1 MSDLS
6 FGQLAG
12 LGAIGAGGS
21 LIGSIINAGQTAKW
35 NKIQMQREDTAI
47 QRRMADLNAA
57 GINPLLAGQ
66 IGGASTGN
74 YSAPAIDTNTISK
87 GIEAAM
93 QGQQLESIKLQNKAQ
108 RAAIHATN
116 LDTALKMEQ
125 LRQWQTKGMPEYSTI
140 GKTLQDLIPF
150 IRPILPSFSM
160 PGGDNIFTGGKN
172 TGIPLLDIGVAST
185 AKMVDLAKNPDKIPA
200 AAEHAAEVIRESDAG
215 KKVIEQRE
223 KRQEKEDKKEQEF
236 WNKHPK
242 LKKAFDWMYKVTGL
256 EKYN

>member
-47 QRRMADLNAA
+47 QRRMADLQAA
-57 GINPLLAGQ
+57 GINPLMAGQ

-74 YSAPAIDTNTISK
+74 YSAPAIDTNIISK

-108 RAAIHATN
+108 RAAIRATN

-150 IRPILPSFSM
+150 IRPILPNWSM
-160 PGGDNIFTGGKN
+160 PGGTNIFNGGKN
-172 TGIPLLDIGVAST
+172 TGVPFLDIGIAAT
-185 AKMVDLAKNPDKIPA
+185 GKMLDLATHPEKIPEEAEKVAEA
-200 AAEHAAEVIRESDAG
+200 ASESKLGQKIIKTRE
-215 KKVIEQRE
+215 E
-223 KRQEKEDKKEQEF
+223 RQEKEEKKEEEF
-236 WNKHPK
+236 WQKHPY
-242 LKKAFDWMYKVTGL
+242 LKKGFDWLYSWPIFK
-256 EKYN
+256 KYN